1 MYSNLII
8 FYKQYPPYIIDL
20 ISFEGIRNLSVT
32 TLFIVVFLI
41 LGRFINNNQ
50 KYLLVK
56 TVSLVTIFFT
66 ITNHVIDL
74 NNGNWEIQEDLPLHL
89 CSVSN
94 LIVCFI
100 FFIPKNQKLFEFLF
114 YCGFWGGLMAILT
127 AQIND
132 YDGSYFKYIQY
143 YQSHGTIIMIPLFML
158 LHLDYKLSNFSWLKV
173 LITLNIIMLIIM
185 PLNFLI
191 GSNYMYLSEAP
202 NIKNPLVFG
211 EWPFYILNWEF
222 FILVLFFITF
232 KFFQLIKRK

>member
-158 LHLDYKLSNFSWLKV
+158 LHLDYKLSKFSWLKV

-232 KFFQLIKRK
+232 KCFQLIKRK

>member
-158 LHLDYKLSNFSWLKV
+158 LHLDYKLSKFSWLKV
-173 LITLNIIMLIIM
+173 LITLNIIMLISM

>member
-158 LHLDYKLSNFSWLKV
+158 LHLDYKLSKFSWLKV

-191 GSNYMYLSEAP
+191 GSNYMYLGEAP

-222 FILVLFFITF
+222 FILILFFLTF
-232 KFFQLIKRK
+232 KCFQLIKKK

>member
-158 LHLDYKLSNFSWLKV
+158 LHLDYKLSKFSWLKV

>member
-1 MYSNLII
+1 MHSKFLIL
-8 FYKQYPPYIIDL
+8 FKQYPPYIIDL
-20 ISFEGIRNLSVT
+20 ISYEGIRNLLITSSVI
-32 TLFIVVFLI
+32 LMFLI
-41 LGRFINNNQ
+41 IGRYINNSQ
-50 KYLLVK
+50 KYLLAK
-56 TVSLVTIFFT
+56 TVSLITIFFT

-94 LIVCFI
+94 LIVCLI
-100 FFIPKNQKLFEFLF
+100 LFIPRNQKLFEFLF

-158 LHLDYKLSNFSWLKV
+158 LHLDYKLSKFSWFKV
-173 LITLNIIMLIIM
+173 LITLNIIMVIIM

-222 FILVLFFITF
+222 FILILFFLTF
-232 KFFQLIKRK
+232 KCFQLIKRK

>member
-8 FYKQYPPYIIDL
+8 FYKQYPPHIIDL

-158 LHLDYKLSNFSWLKV
+158 LHLDYKLSKFSWLKV

>member
-56 TVSLVTIFFT
+56 TVSLVTFFFT

-158 LHLDYKLSNFSWLKV
+158 LHLDYKLSKFSWLKV

>member
-56 TVSLVTIFFT
+56 TVSLVTFFFT

-158 LHLDYKLSNFSWLKV
+158 LHLDYKLSKFSWLKV

-202 NIKNPLVFG
+202 NIKNALVFG

-232 KFFQLIKRK
+232 KCFQLIKRK

>member
-1 MYSNLII
+1 MHSKFLIL
-8 FYKQYPPYIIDL
+8 FKQYPPYIIDL
-20 ISFEGIRNLSVT
+20 ISYEGIRNLLITSSVI
-32 TLFIVVFLI
+32 LMFLI
-41 LGRFINNNQ
+41 IGRYINNSQ
-50 KYLLVK
+50 KYLLAK
-56 TVSLVTIFFT
+56 TVSLITIFFT

-94 LIVCFI
+94 LIVCLI
-100 FFIPKNQKLFEFLF
+100 LFIPRNQKLFEFLF

-158 LHLDYKLSNFSWLKV
+158 LHLNYKLSKFSWFKV
-173 LITLNIIMLIIM
+173 LITLNIIMVVIM

-191 GSNYMYLSEAP
+191 KSNYMYLSEAP

-222 FILVLFFITF
+222 FILILFFLTF
-232 KFFQLIKRK
+232 KCFQLIKRK

>member
-8 FYKQYPPYIIDL
+8 FYKQYPPHIIDL

-158 LHLDYKLSNFSWLKV
+158 LHLDYKLSKFSWLKV

-232 KFFQLIKRK
+232 KCFQLIKRK

>member
-41 LGRFINNNQ
+41 FGRFINNNQ

-56 TVSLVTIFFT
+56 TISLVTIFFT

-100 FFIPKNQKLFEFLF
+100 FFIPRNQKLFEFLF

-158 LHLDYKLSNFSWLKV
+158 LHLDYKLSKFSWLKV

-222 FILVLFFITF
+222 FILILFFLTF
-232 KFFQLIKRK
+232 KCFQLIKRK